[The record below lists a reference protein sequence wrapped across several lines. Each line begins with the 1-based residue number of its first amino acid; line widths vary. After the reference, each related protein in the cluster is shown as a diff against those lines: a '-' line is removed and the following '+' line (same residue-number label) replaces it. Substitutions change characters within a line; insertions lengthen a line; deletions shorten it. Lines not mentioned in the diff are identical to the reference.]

1 MAKKRPGARKPATAT
16 STATAP
22 QRTVPINQANVSQQ
36 PPQTSTAASASGP
49 AQPPAS
55 EPYQDF
61 AVYVTKKDIE
71 EGMRYHGFKFN
82 VRVGENKAPPT
93 IDPYD
98 PSQFTRPVRLHR
110 RYARD
115 KQETGQPSD
124 APPGVDD
131 KERELY
137 NARRAERQAE
147 REANQALIA
156 PTGTL
161 TKKAQSKKKNQKVVE
176 DVYYNESNPRQ
187 QKAAQL
193 RYEETKPW
201 HLEDYDNKNTWIGT
215 YQEPMSSS
223 SVLLTVDMT
232 HGCFHMTPIERW
244 YKFTPTNRLDTMNAE
259 EAEKYM
265 SAGVKPDRWFLK
277 TQVGAEEAK
286 QQEAKVKRERT
297 LAMKKAELVEDNGY
311 AAVKDEGEFY
321 NPDKDDLDFE
331 FNDEFQDDDEGAMF
345 GNLEED
351 EAKDIERRIR
361 EEMRGANISAPGLKN
376 TEMDFDEEETRQKM
390 EERAQKKREKRM
402 KKQLIKKERKTEY
415 EDDSEENPYSES
427 SDSEDSDEERERLE
441 SERKEEEERKA
452 ALANGDKSGT
462 STKGNNT
469 PSGRAEK
476 KGLTANLKR
485 PGSPNL
491 SDASGTESRKKAKG
505 TNGQALPNG
514 ALSRKYWTNPKHSCQ
529 TLTFPFSRC
538 SKGAP
543 NRLWL
548 WQRDRLYSSQGK
560 ERVALEIPTRLSS
573 RRHSLWHSVCFPRR
587 LTRSCHPPHSR
598 RSQSCPPRRRHCHHH
613 PGETVQGPRFQGA
626 NSLLHL
632 AREAGRQAGSNHQND
647 PPKEGLVV
655 RQAAVGFLA

>member
-1 MAKKRPGARKPATAT
+1 MTPTAGAPPPIRRRKPAASAFVAKKRPAARNP
-16 STATAP
+16 ATAP
-22 QRTVPINQANVSQQ
+22 QRTVPINKANVSQQ
-36 PPQTSTAASASGP
+36 PPQTAPAASASGP

-55 EPYQDF
+55 EPYTDY
-61 AVYVTKKDIE
+61 AVYITKKDIE

-82 VRVGENKAPPT
+82 VRVGENQAPPT

-115 KQETGQPSD
+115 KQETGPPSD

-156 PTGTL
+156 PAGPAA
-161 TKKAQSKKKNQKVVE
+161 KKTQGKKKNQKVVE

-201 HLEDYDNKNTWIGT
+201 HLEDYDSKNTWIGT

-232 HGCFHMTPIERW
+232 HGCFRMTPIERW

-277 TQVGAEEAK
+277 TQVGAQEAK

-452 ALANGDKSGT
+452 AALANGDKSGA
-462 STKGNNT
+462 STKGSNT

-476 KGLTANLKR
+476 KDHRRLTANLKR

-514 ALSRKYWTNPKHSCQ
+514 ALSRKYRTNTPA
-529 TLTFPFSRC
+529 FS
-538 SKGAP
+538 S
-543 NRLWL
+543 NTNISI
-548 WQRDRLYSSQGK
+548 QRMQQGCAK
-560 ERVALEIPTRLSS
+560 QAMDLAARPTRLVKS
-573 RRHSLWHSVCFPRR
+573 
-587 LTRSCHPPHSR
+587 
-598 RSQSCPPRRRHCHHH
+598 
-613 PGETVQGPRFQGA
+613 
-626 NSLLHL
+626 
-632 AREAGRQAGSNHQND
+632 HQRN
-647 PPKEGLVV
+647 
-655 RQAAVGFLA
+655 

>member
-1 MAKKRPGARKPATAT
+1 VEKRRPGARKPATAT
-16 STATAP
+16 AP
-22 QRTVPINQANVSQQ
+22 QRTVPTNQASVGQQ
-36 PPQTSTAASASGP
+36 PSQSANAAPASGP

-55 EPYQDF
+55 IPYTDY
-61 AVYVTKKDIE
+61 AVYISKKDIE

-82 VRVGENKAPPT
+82 VRVGENKQPPT

-98 PSQFTRPVRLHR
+98 ASQFTRPVRLHR

-124 APPGVDD
+124 APPGIDD

-161 TKKAQSKKKNQKVVE
+161 TKKAQGKKKNQKVVE

-201 HLEDYDNKNTWIGT
+201 HLEDYDGKNTWIGT

-232 HGCFHMTPIERW
+232 QGCFRMTPIERW
-244 YKFTPTNRLDTMNAE
+244 YKFTPTNRLDSMTAE

-286 QQEAKVKRERT
+286 QHEAKVKRERT
-297 LAMKKAELVEDNGY
+297 LAMKKAEAVEDNGY

-361 EEMRGANISAPGLKN
+361 EEMREANISAPGLKN

-390 EERAQKKREKRM
+390 EERAQRKREKRM
-402 KKQLIKKERKTEY
+402 KKQLIKKERKMEY

-452 ALANGDKSGT
+452 ALANGDKSGA

-469 PSGRAEK
+469 PSSRAEK
-476 KGLTANLKR
+476 KDQSRLTANLKR

-505 TNGQALPNG
+505 THGQALPNG
-514 ALSRKYWTNPKHSCQ
+514 VLSRSKYPSNPQHAYE

-538 SKGAP
+538 SKATP
-543 NRLWL
+543 NRLWIR
-548 WQRDRLYSSQGK
+548 QR
-560 ERVALEIPTRLSS
+560 
-573 RRHSLWHSVCFPRR
+573 
-587 LTRSCHPPHSR
+587 
-598 RSQSCPPRRRHCHHH
+598 
-613 PGETVQGPRFQGA
+613 
-626 NSLLHL
+626 N
-632 AREAGRQAGSNHQND
+632 
-647 PPKEGLVV
+647 
-655 RQAAVGFLA
+655 